1 MRSWS
6 LECLNPRAPIMQTF
20 TGWQYLLIDVAN
32 QFGIDKLLFEER
44 ITWAEDNLAQ
54 LESLV
59 DQADKKPLYMKAC
72 QAIRTAQR
80 GEPSGHLVGFDAV
93 CSGIQIMAAI
103 TGCPAGAASTGLTNP
118 NVRADAYTLTTDT
131 MNAILGSNIA
141 ISRDDAKK
149 CLMTAFYGSKNKPK
163 ELLGEDSP
171 ELDAF
176 YQAAQI
182 VAPGPWELLQDLL
195 ASWQPWALEH
205 SWQLPDGYDAKVKV
219 MDKIDAR
226 IEVDELDHATFTYT
240 YYDNVGT
247 KKGLSIAAN
256 VVHSIDAYVLRA
268 MHRRCNYEPKV
279 VQTALKHITHAIEGR
294 KLGTQQGYAP
304 TNVVSYYVEQYERS
318 NLADV
323 VILPHLNQHNVDLV
337 PTKLLEELSTL
348 IHQMQAYTPFPIVTI
363 HDEFKC
369 HPNNLNHLR
378 QQFIYIM
385 ADLAESE
392 VLSDVLTQIT
402 GYTGKWMKKSKDLG
416 THIRLGNYALS

>member
-1 MRSWS
+1 
-6 LECLNPRAPIMQTF
+6 MQTF
-20 TGWQYLLIDVAN
+20 TGWQYLLIDVCN
-32 QFGIDKLLFEER
+32 QYGLDKMLFEER
-44 ITWAEDNLAQ
+44 ITWAEANLDI

-72 QAIRTAQR
+72 QAIRAAQR

-131 MNAILGSNIA
+131 MNAILGSNIT
-141 ISRDDAKK
+141 IPRDDAKK

-163 ELLGEDSP
+163 EILGEDSP

-205 SWQLPDGYDAKVKV
+205 AWQLPDGYDAKVKV

-256 VVHSIDAYVLRA
+256 VVHSIDGYVLRA
-268 MHRRCNYEPKV
+268 MHRRCNYDPTMVPAARYLINKTLGYRRDLGLLPS
-279 VQTALKHITHAIEGR
+279 VQV
-294 KLGTQQGYAP
+294 P
-304 TNVVSYYVEQYERS
+304 TGKTMYYIEQYQRS
-318 NLADV
+318 NMADV
-323 VILPHLNQHNVDLV
+323 VFLPYLTPSNIDQL
-337 PTKLLEELSTL
+337 PTTLLEKLSTL
-348 IHQMQAYTPFPIVTI
+348 IDQMQMYKPFPIVTI

-378 QQFIYIM
+378 QQYIYVM

-392 VLSDVLTQIT
+392 ILSDVLNQIT
-402 GYTGKWMKKSKDLG
+402 GYKGKWMKKSRDLG